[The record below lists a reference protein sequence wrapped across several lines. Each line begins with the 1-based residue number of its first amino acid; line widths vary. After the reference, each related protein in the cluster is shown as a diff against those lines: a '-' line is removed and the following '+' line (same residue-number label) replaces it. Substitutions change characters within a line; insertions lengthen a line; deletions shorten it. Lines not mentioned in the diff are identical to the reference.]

1 MLLPSGDQNM
11 LTSRHMLPNIDISTV
26 IKYVLLRFTCINFS
40 KKESNI
46 AWLMKITIV
55 YQIMGMVLPDQPTD
69 RGWIQVLIVLMQ
81 QELELSPA

>member
-1 MLLPSGDQNM
+1 M

-46 AWLMKITIV
+46 AWLMKITIA
-55 YQIMGMVLPDQPTD
+55 YQIIGMVLPDQPTD